1 MSVYRV
7 FWGKGNRKLAV
18 TLFYLSFCRW
28 FGLLLVCNRMVGHRF
43 TTVGMEFGTM
53 VVDIDHNFSRIARR
67 AASDFEKF
75 VVMLEE
81 IM

>member
-1 MSVYRV
+1 
-7 FWGKGNRKLAV
+7 
-18 TLFYLSFCRW
+18 
-28 FGLLLVCNRMVGHRF
+28 MVWAF
-43 TTVGMEFGTM
+43 TGVQQDGRTSLHDSWNGVGTM